1 MSVTIPKYV
10 TRLLGLAPGDELL
23 VKLTE
28 EGILLRPRHFKTAAD
43 PVDR

>member
-23 VKLTE
+23 VKMTE
-28 EGILLRPRHFKTAAD
+28 DGVLLRPRHFKRATRPAD
-43 PVDR
+43 G